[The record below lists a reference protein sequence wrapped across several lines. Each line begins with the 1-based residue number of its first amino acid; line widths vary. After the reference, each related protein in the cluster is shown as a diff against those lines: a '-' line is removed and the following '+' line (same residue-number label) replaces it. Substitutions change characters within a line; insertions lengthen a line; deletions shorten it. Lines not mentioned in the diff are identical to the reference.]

1 MFEVLVYLFEQYYD
15 SEFDPDQSQW
25 PRRLQSAGF
34 EADEIDEALDWLH
47 ELRDVD
53 LSLYQGLTASGN
65 GSRCYSA
72 QELSRLDAECRGFL
86 IFLENTEAVTPL
98 QREVI
103 IDRLMTLGGTEATVE
118 TLKLVTLMVLW
129 AQRVP
134 LDMLLVEELLYNGRP
149 LQIH

>member
-25 PRRLQSAGF
+25 SRRLQSAGF
-34 EADEIDEALDWLH
+34 EPDEIDEALDWLH
-47 ELRDVD
+47 DLRDID
-53 LSLYQGLTASGN
+53 LSQYSGLVAGGTGN
-65 GSRCYSA
+65 RCYSV

-86 IFLENTEAVTPL
+86 MFLENTQAVTAL

-103 IDRLMTLGGTEATVE
+103 IDRLMSLTGELATLE

-134 LDMLLVEELLYNGRP
+134 LDMLLVEELLYTGRP